1 MALRR
6 ILKALAAL
14 GILLIIAFALF
25 SLSKSRDF
33 QVFGKL
39 VTRVETDEKRIALTI
54 DDGPS
59 ERTAEILSALDELD
73 IPATFFLCGSSMA
86 ERPEDAKS
94 IASAGHEIGNHSYSH
109 RRMVLVSYDFCKTEI
124 EETNRLIREAGYA
137 GTIYFRP
144 PNFKRLFVLPWYLKN
159 AGITT
164 VLCDVEPETA
174 LGFNAPAED
183 LAAHMVRQAKPGSIL
198 LAHAMYN
205 ENSLEAIRL
214 AVLELKAQG
223 YEFVTVDQ
231 LIKGKP

>member
-6 ILKALAAL
+6 ILKALVAL
-14 GILLIIAFALF
+14 GILLLIAFALF

-73 IPATFFLCGSSMA
+73 IPATFFLCGASMA
-86 ERPEDAKS
+86 ERPEDAKA

-109 RRMVLVSYDFCKTEI
+109 QRMVLVSYAFCKTEI
-124 EETNRLIREAGYA
+124 EETNHLIREAGYA

-144 PNFKRLFVLPWYLKN
+144 PNFKRLIVLPWYLKN
-159 AGITT
+159 AGIAT

-174 LGFNAPAED
+174 LGFNAPAQD
-183 LAAHMVRQAKPGSIL
+183 LAAHMVQEAKPGSIL

-214 AVLELKAQG
+214 AVPELKAQG

-231 LIKGKP
+231 LIEGKS